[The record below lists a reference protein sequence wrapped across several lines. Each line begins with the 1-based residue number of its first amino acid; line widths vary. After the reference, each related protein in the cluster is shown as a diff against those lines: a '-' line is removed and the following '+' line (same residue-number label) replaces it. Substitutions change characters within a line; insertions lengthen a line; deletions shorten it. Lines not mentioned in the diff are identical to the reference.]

1 MQESAKEALIAGLNE
16 DLAHEYQA
24 VIMYATYASMVTG
37 MHRPTLKAFFET
49 EISEELAHAQLLA
62 EKITA
67 LGGKPTTRPAEV
79 VYHGT
84 PREML
89 EEVRKAEAETI
100 QRYVQRRRQAEDF
113 GDLGL
118 AVDLDDIIRDET
130 GHKEETEKLL
140 RGMEN

>member
-1 MQESAKEALIAGLNE
+1 MEAPGKDDLVKGLNE

-24 VIMYATYASMVTG
+24 VIMYTTYASMVTG

-49 EISEELAHAQLLA
+49 EVAEELRHAQLLA
-62 EKITA
+62 EKITS

-79 VYHGT
+79 AYHAS

-89 EEVRKAEAETI
+89 EEVRNAEAETI
-100 QRYVQRRRQAEDF
+100 QRYVRRREQAESF
-113 GDLGL
+113 GDYGL

-140 RGMEN
+140 RGIG

>member
-1 MQESAKEALIAGLNE
+1 MEPAGKEELIAGLNE

-24 VIMYATYASMVTG
+24 VIMYTTYASMATG

-49 EISEELAHAQLLA
+49 EIAEELTHAQLLA

-67 LGGKPTTRPAEV
+67 LGGKPTTQPAEV
-79 VYHGT
+79 IYHSE

-100 QRYVQRRRQAEDF
+100 ERYAKRRRQAEEF

-140 RGMEN
+140 RGMK